1 MKYLQLYKIF
11 ESDDE
16 NHESQDIDKDF
27 LEDCFIELVDMGIC
41 QVSKA
46 DLFGKSGFGS
56 SITISSFST
65 DNIWG
70 DFSDKGSILVDE
82 QITRIKKE
90 LQILELVKEACNRVE
105 ISGEYL
111 TNYSLVTGEISPD
124 GESTYQK
131 VIIIQIVKK

>member
-1 MKYLQLYKIF
+1 MKHIIRF
-11 ESDDE
+11 
-16 NHESQDIDKDF
+16 NESQDIDKDF

-41 QVSKA
+41 QVSTHQRVN
-46 DLFGKSGFGS
+46 GYGFGS

-111 TNYSLVTGEISPD
+111 TNYSLVTGVIDNPGSTD
-124 GESTYQK
+124 GKSIYQK

>member
-1 MKYLQLYKIF
+1 MRHIIRF
-11 ESDDE
+11 
-16 NHESQDIDKDF
+16 NESQDIDKDF

-41 QVSKA
+41 QVSTFRHVSFRA
-46 DLFGKSGFGS
+46 NGHGFGS

-111 TNYSLVTGEISPD
+111 TNYSLVTGVIDDPGSTD
-124 GESTYQK
+124 GKSTYQK